1 MFQGKFKSATVILL
15 AFAVLCVAL
24 GFLGYHAT
32 GQKERTAKRGNVQA
46 TVPGPTQGQLH
57 GDKDTPASTSQT
69 DGATETLAARI
80 ATVLL
85 TPEEE
90 RWLQVPWRL
99 DLVQATAE
107 AQRSGKPLFLWI
119 NEGHPL
125 GCV

>member
-1 MFQGKFKSATVILL
+1 MFQSKVKSVTVTLL

-24 GFLGYHAT
+24 GFVGYHAT
-32 GQKERTAKRGNVQA
+32 GQNERTAKQDNVQVA
-46 TVPGPTQGQLH
+46 VPSSTQGQLH
-57 GDKDTPASTSQT
+57 GDTDKPASTSQT
-69 DGATETLAARI
+69 EGTTETLAARI
-80 ATVLL
+80 AIVLP

-99 DLVQATAE
+99 DLVQARAE